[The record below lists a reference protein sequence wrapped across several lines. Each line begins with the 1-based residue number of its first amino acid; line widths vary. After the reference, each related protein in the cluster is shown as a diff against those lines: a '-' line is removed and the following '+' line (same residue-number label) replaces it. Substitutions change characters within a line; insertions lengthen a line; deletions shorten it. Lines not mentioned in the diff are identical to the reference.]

1 MSSDLLTRKKG
12 FIMSNSS
19 SVISSLQKK
28 LTLCEN
34 LVKNYNYKDDIDF
47 VVSNAINTLKN
58 NIAYEGIFSLEMWLN
73 MDLAAPKYAVSQNED
88 GSYTARKYFDISN
101 QYKMLP
107 PAEYYQ
113 AFKKAIVHNGIKSA
127 DYFASYEQSKLE
139 ALQNFFAE
147 EGITSVNY
155 EEGDFCTLFN
165 MNDSR
170 PVECIGE
177 ECIRAD
183 I

>member
-1 MSSDLLTRKKG
+1 
-12 FIMSNSS
+12 MSNSS
-19 SVISSLQKK
+19 YVISSLQKK
-28 LTLCEN
+28 ITLCEN
-34 LVKNYNYKDDIDF
+34 LVKDYNYKDDIDF
-47 VVSNAINTLKN
+47 VVSNTINTLKN
-58 NIAYEGIFSLEMWLN
+58 SLAYEGLFSLEMWWN
-73 MDLAAPKYAVSQNED
+73 MDLAAPKYTVSQNED

-113 AFKKAIVHNGIKSA
+113 AFKEAIVDNGIKSA
-127 DYFASYEQSKLE
+127 DYFTNYEQSKLE

-155 EEGDFCTLFN
+155 EEGDFCALFN
-165 MNDSR
+165 MNDFR
-170 PVECIGE
+170 PVECIGG
-177 ECIRAD
+177 ECIGAD